1 VKDRVAPGAGS
12 MAVGKAHKAGQ
23 GPARLRCN
31 EPIQLYGAK
40 LRFGNE
46 SYVSEM
52 GVSRKRA
59 GVACDRI
66 YM

>member
-1 VKDRVAPGAGS
+1 

-40 LRFGNE
+40 LRVGNE